1 MKHRKKHLLFGCLAA
16 LVLFAG
22 AFPAYAKDRNDFSTN
37 IDPDPSRTVPVA
49 VDITAVYGRNARLG
63 SFVPIKVSLC
73 GQTELPFSGT
83 LSVSTLESNN
93 DEGTEEYEYSYQV
106 EVGPAETKTM
116 ELYVPLGQKSGT
128 IHLTLKDE
136 KNRTMGETSMDFD
149 VSKEDVRL
157 FAGVL
162 GKKEGSL
169 SWLDGTGLNYGMI
182 TARVVEIPGDDF
194 PEDSRGFSM
203 FDVMFVNGYDCRML
217 KDSQKEAVLDWV
229 KNGGT
234 LLVDTGRDRDLTL
247 DILGEAQE
255 KVTLKDPEVRWVGMG
270 TEYTKNRPGDSEVR
284 VTYTEPVIS
293 GAEERMVADGTP
305 LLKTLQYG
313 KGTIGVYGVNLSDLS
328 GFAKK
333 NPAFAPYFLGEIF
346 NDNELNTIY
355 YNSQGRDADYWKACN
370 LVIGGN
376 GERLPNLTLYAIIVV
391 GYLVIV
397 GPGLY
402 VLLKKR
408 GLNRYYGTAVFVFSA
423 AACVVIWG
431 MGFKTRFTSE
441 FCTTATILDASGTG
455 AKEMTFLNI
464 RTPDSSGFT
473 VDLPSDYKVTP
484 LTRSG
489 RYDTNQIEDYRKK
502 HQTAIGIRKEADQT
516 VLWSRRSKAFDSRF
530 FFLERKRDQVP
541 GNVDAD
547 FTVSDGTI
555 TGYVENTLPVTL
567 ENAAVYL
574 YGQVL
579 ILGDLE
585 PGQRLEFDR
594 EPLKVWPVGMTWML
608 SDALTGTPDRQEDSD
623 GQYIENV
630 QKSGLGAYFADR
642 YYASYN
648 GEVRLGAF
656 LPAGYEGDGELFGK
670 NRDGRIFYTQE
681 IPCAMG
687 TDGQVYRCGQLREPS
702 VTSGMGASYG
712 NSMMLYGTDPAVVEY
727 APGSDLVIE
736 KYSFLPVSDEFFQG
750 SQYSYI
756 RPFSGEASFYN
767 QKTGSYDPVDIRKQD
782 FSREELADYIAADGK
797 ITVRYTGG
805 SDAENG
811 ISQTLPLL
819 MVTGRENG
827 C

>member
-293 GAEERMVADGTP
+293 G
-305 LLKTLQYG
+305 Y
-313 KGTIGVYGVNLSDLS
+313 
-328 GFAKK
+328 
-333 NPAFAPYFLGEIF
+333 
-346 NDNELNTIY
+346 
-355 YNSQGRDADYWKACN
+355 
-370 LVIGGN
+370 
-376 GERLPNLTLYAIIVV
+376 
-391 GYLVIV
+391 
-397 GPGLY
+397 
-402 VLLKKR
+402 
-408 GLNRYYGTAVFVFSA
+408 
-423 AACVVIWG
+423 
-431 MGFKTRFTSE
+431 
-441 FCTTATILDASGTG
+441 
-455 AKEMTFLNI
+455 
-464 RTPDSSGFT
+464 
-473 VDLPSDYKVTP
+473 
-484 LTRSG
+484 
-489 RYDTNQIEDYRKK
+489 
-502 HQTAIGIRKEADQT
+502 
-516 VLWSRRSKAFDSRF
+516 SK
-530 FFLERKRDQVP
+530 
-541 GNVDAD
+541 
-547 FTVSDGTI
+547 
-555 TGYVENTLPVTL
+555 
-567 ENAAVYL
+567 
-574 YGQVL
+574 
-579 ILGDLE
+579 
-585 PGQRLEFDR
+585 
-594 EPLKVWPVGMTWML
+594 
-608 SDALTGTPDRQEDSD
+608 
-623 GQYIENV
+623 
-630 QKSGLGAYFADR
+630 
-642 YYASYN
+642 
-648 GEVRLGAF
+648 
-656 LPAGYEGDGELFGK
+656 
-670 NRDGRIFYTQE
+670 
-681 IPCAMG
+681 
-687 TDGQVYRCGQLREPS
+687 
-702 VTSGMGASYG
+702 
-712 NSMMLYGTDPAVVEY
+712 
-727 APGSDLVIE
+727 
-736 KYSFLPVSDEFFQG
+736 
-750 SQYSYI
+750 
-756 RPFSGEASFYN
+756 
-767 QKTGSYDPVDIRKQD
+767 
-782 FSREELADYIAADGK
+782 
-797 ITVRYTGG
+797 
-805 SDAENG
+805 
-811 ISQTLPLL
+811 
-819 MVTGRENG
+819 
-827 C
+827 

>member
-16 LVLFAG
+16 LILFAG

-313 KGTIGVYGVNLSDLS
+313 KGTIGVYGVSLSDLS

-355 YNSQGRDADYWKACN
+355 YNSQGRDADYWNACN
-370 LVIGGN
+370 LVSGGN
-376 GERLPNLTLYAIIVV
+376 GERLPNLALYGIIVV

-423 AACVVIWG
+423 AACVVIWA
-431 MGFKTRFTSE
+431 MGGKTRFTSE
-441 FCTTATILDASGTG
+441 FCTSATILDAENDTVRE
-455 AKEMTFLNI
+455 KTFLNI
-464 RTPDSSGFT
+464 RTPDSSGFSVKLT
-473 VDLPSDYKVTP
+473 PDYRVSP

-489 RYDTNQIEDYRKK
+489 RYDTVRVENFEKNIQA
-502 HQTAIGIRKEADQT
+502 AIGIRKEADDT
-516 VLWSRRSKAFDSRF
+516 VIFSRRSKAFDSRYF
-530 FFLERKRDQVP
+530 LLERETEMQGKT
-541 GNVDAD
+541 DASL
-547 FTVSDGTI
+547 TVSGGKI
-555 TGYVENTLPVTL
+555 SGYVENHLPVKL

-574 YGQVL
+574 YGQVV

-585 PGQRLEFDR
+585 PGQRIELEN
-594 EPLKVWPVGMTWML
+594 EKLLVWPVGMTWL
-608 SDALTGTPDRQEDSD
+608 LADRVCGYPDRADDSNEE
-623 GQYIENV
+623 YMENI
-630 QKSGLGAYFADR
+630 QKSGLGGYFADHYYSR
-642 YYASYN
+642 YN
-648 GEVRLGAF
+648 PEVRLGGFIPSSYAGSAGI
-656 LPAGYEGDGELFGK
+656 PADDQDGKTFYTEPVSCQMGKDGE
-670 NRDGRIFYTQE
+670 I
-681 IPCAMG
+681 
-687 TDGQVYRCGQLREPS
+687 YRCGQMAEPS
-702 VTSGMGASYG
+702 VSTGMGVSYG
-712 NSMMLYGTDPAVVEY
+712 NAMVLYGTDPVIVEY
-727 APGSDLVIE
+727 DPGTDIQIGT
-736 KYSFLPVSDEFFQG
+736 YSFLTVSEQFFEDAR
-750 SQYSYI
+750 YSYI
-756 RPFSGEASFYN
+756 DRFSGEASFYN
-767 QKTGSYDPVDIRKQD
+767 EKTGTYDPVDIRKQD
-782 FSREELADYIAADGK
+782 FTREELSDYIAADGK
-797 ITVRYTGG
+797 ITVRYSGG
-805 SDAENG
+805 NDAKNG
-811 ISQTLPLL
+811 TSQALPLL
-819 MVTGRENG
+819 MVTGREN
-827 C
+827 

>member
-1 MKHRKKHLLFGCLAA
+1 MW
-16 LVLFAG
+16 
-22 AFPAYAKDRNDFSTN
+22 
-37 IDPDPSRTVPVA
+37 I
-49 VDITAVYGRNARLG
+49 
-63 SFVPIKVSLC
+63 
-73 GQTELPFSGT
+73 
-83 LSVSTLESNN
+83 
-93 DEGTEEYEYSYQV
+93 
-106 EVGPAETKTM
+106 
-116 ELYVPLGQKSGT
+116 
-128 IHLTLKDE
+128 
-136 KNRTMGETSMDFD
+136 
-149 VSKEDVRL
+149 
-157 FAGVL
+157 
-162 GKKEGSL
+162 
-169 SWLDGTGLNYGMI
+169 
-182 TARVVEIPGDDF
+182 
-194 PEDSRGFSM
+194 
-203 FDVMFVNGYDCRML
+203 
-217 KDSQKEAVLDWV
+217 
-229 KNGGT
+229 
-234 LLVDTGRDRDLTL
+234 RDLTL

-313 KGTIGVYGVNLSDLS
+313 KGTIGVYGVSLSDLS

-355 YNSQGRDADYWKACN
+355 YNSQGRDADYWNACN
-370 LVIGGN
+370 LVSGGN
-376 GERLPNLTLYAIIVV
+376 GERLPNLALYGIIVV

-441 FCTTATILDASGTG
+441 FCTTATILDASGDS
-455 AKEMTFLNI
+455 AEEMTFLNV

-574 YGQVL
+574 YV
-579 ILGDLE
+579 
-585 PGQRLEFDR
+585 
-594 EPLKVWPVGMTWML
+594 
-608 SDALTGTPDRQEDSD
+608 
-623 GQYIENV
+623 
-630 QKSGLGAYFADR
+630 
-642 YYASYN
+642 
-648 GEVRLGAF
+648 
-656 LPAGYEGDGELFGK
+656 
-670 NRDGRIFYTQE
+670 
-681 IPCAMG
+681 
-687 TDGQVYRCGQLREPS
+687 
-702 VTSGMGASYG
+702 
-712 NSMMLYGTDPAVVEY
+712 
-727 APGSDLVIE
+727 
-736 KYSFLPVSDEFFQG
+736 
-750 SQYSYI
+750 
-756 RPFSGEASFYN
+756 
-767 QKTGSYDPVDIRKQD
+767 
-782 FSREELADYIAADGK
+782 
-797 ITVRYTGG
+797 
-805 SDAENG
+805 
-811 ISQTLPLL
+811 
-819 MVTGRENG
+819 
-827 C
+827 